1 MLESGFIDINEQLLD
16 TEDNRLLQVL
26 LSSLNW
32 LVSSSD
38 SLIDD

>member
-26 LSSLNW
+26 LSSLN
-32 LVSSSD
+32 
-38 SLIDD
+38 